1 MLTKFKKSNDF
12 HIIFAV
18 VDKILW
24 KTTSVTTVSLENLNE
39 CTLYGK
45 ILMCEELVNGELKWN
60 KSYGPSVVCNGNLSI
75 ILKLEMK
82 SVTDVFDYFIK
93 ASNFSNIKLFFETFL
108 CSDDFKNTNIE
119 AISCPYNNTI
129 SDYCKIKTDD
139 EQQQNSDKKLKC
151 KVPGCKYKKDIS
163 IVKMRLHIAW
173 HIMNK
178 DFKDDSH
185 RCGYCG
191 VVGCT
196 TMHINH

>member
-93 ASNFSNIKLFFETFL
+93 ASNFSNIK
-108 CSDDFKNTNIE
+108 
-119 AISCPYNNTI
+119 
-129 SDYCKIKTDD
+129 
-139 EQQQNSDKKLKC
+139 
-151 KVPGCKYKKDIS
+151 
-163 IVKMRLHIAW
+163 
-173 HIMNK
+173 
-178 DFKDDSH
+178 
-185 RCGYCG
+185 
-191 VVGCT
+191 
-196 TMHINH
+196 